1 MEGCELGDAR
11 ADERVSELEHLRL
24 EVGHVGRVGSETRT
38 LSRRALLREIE
49 EMGAYLEGRHGVS
62 NGGVFAATC
71 HR

>member
-24 EVGHVGRVGSETRT
+24 EVGHVGRVGRETCTLGCRT
-38 LSRRALLREIE
+38 LLLEIE
-49 EMGAYLEGRHGVS
+49 EMGAYFEGRHGVS
-62 NGGVFAATC
+62 NGGAFAATR